1 MDFIDI
7 QPPAFSYSMVSAIKV
22 TTYVNFEF
30 EMDFIVEMVR
40 SITDPLNNVTND
52 IVNMFDIQTSD
63 LDLRNTIPSD
73 IEIDVEDISFAPINE
88 SPEGVYFIAGL
99 IAAKT

>member
-7 QPPAFSYSMVSAIKV
+7 QPPAFSYSAISAIKV

-30 EMDFIVEMVR
+30 EMDFIVEAVR
-40 SITDPLNNVTND
+40 SITAPINDMTNN

-63 LDLRNTIPSD
+63 LDLRGAIPSEFEINVETD
-73 IEIDVEDISFAPINE
+73 GIEVEDISLAPLDKN
-88 SPEGVYFIAGL
+88 PEGI
-99 IAAKT
+99 